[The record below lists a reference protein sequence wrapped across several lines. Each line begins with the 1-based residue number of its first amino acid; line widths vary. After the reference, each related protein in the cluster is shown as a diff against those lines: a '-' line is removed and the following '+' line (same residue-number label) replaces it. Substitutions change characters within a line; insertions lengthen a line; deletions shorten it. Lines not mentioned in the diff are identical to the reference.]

1 MDKNT
6 ITGLVIIALIL
17 VGYSYFMQPSKEE
30 IRAMEVRDS
39 IARVERQR
47 QIEAEKERQEAY
59 ELAQSQAQA
68 TVASVFRQD
77 SLQERTY
84 TLENDKIKLC
94 VDSKGG
100 RISHV
105 ELKNYCTHDSLPLVL
120 WQEKT
125 SDMFLSFYALNRQ
138 INTNDLLFV
147 ANTENTNLI
156 ANQSEQVLTMR
167 AYVEED
173 KYLEFAY
180 RLAPDSYMVDFSI
193 NAHNLNN
200 IIAANTNFLTLH
212 WDVEMPQ
219 LEKSKEFENRYTGV
233 YYNFTDGEVENL
245 SPTSNESEEL
255 STGVKW
261 VAYKQ
266 QFFSSVLI
274 AKNPFDN
281 ASVSSNMST
290 TVGYLKDASSEI
302 ALPYT
307 GKAVEQYDMQ
317 FFFGPNSYPILRD
330 YDKQYKEVHGEEIY
344 LHKLVDLG
352 WKWIAWFNRYIVIP
366 IFNFLEANV
375 TRNYGLIIFLLT
387 LIVKLI
393 LSPLTYK
400 SYLSQAKMRVL
411 KPQVD
416 EINKKIP
423 ADRAM
428 ERQQAMMKLYKQAG
442 VNPMGGCLPLLLQM
456 PILIALFYF
465 FPGAIELRQKSFL
478 WANDLASYD
487 SIATL
492 PFNIPFYGDH
502 VSLFCLL
509 MTATN
514 IIYMIMNQK
523 NQPQNDQMKSMQFM
537 MYLMPIM
544 FLFIFNN
551 YSSGLSYYY
560 FVTTLITIFQTWVI
574 RRFVDDK
581 KLLKQIELA
590 KSKPIKKSRF
600 QQRLEE
606 MQKLQE
612 QRLREQQKRRK

>member
-17 VGYSYFMQPSKEE
+17 VGYSYFMSPSKEE
-30 IRAMEVRDS
+30 LRAMQVRDS
-39 IARVERQR
+39 IARVEAQ
-47 QIEAEKERQEAY
+47 QQAKLEQERQKAL
-59 ELAQSQAQA
+59 ELANAQEAGQSA
-68 TVASVFRQD
+68 TAAVFLQD
-77 SLQERTY
+77 SLQPEIF
-84 TLENDKIKLC
+84 TLENDKIKLHI
-94 VDSKGG
+94 DGKGG
-100 RISHV
+100 RISFV
-105 ELKNYCTHDSLPLVL
+105 DLKDYRTHDSLPLVL

-125 SDMFLSFYALNRQ
+125 SEMFLSFYARNRQ
-138 INTNDLLFV
+138 INTSELIFV
-147 ANTENTNLI
+147 PTSSNKHLMADETTQEL
-156 ANQSEQVLTMR
+156 SLR
-167 AYVEED
+167 AYVD
-173 KYLEFAY
+173 STRYLEFTY
-180 RLAPDSYMVDFSI
+180 RLAPDTYMVDFSI
-193 NAHNLNN
+193 NACHLNDV
-200 IIAANTNFLTLH
+200 IAANTNFLTLH
-212 WDVEMPQ
+212 WNMEMPQ
-219 LEKSKEFENRYTGV
+219 LEKSKDFENRYTGV
-233 YYNFTDGEVENL
+233 YYNFTDGDVEHL
-245 SPTSNESEEL
+245 SLTGKSSEEL

-274 AKNPFDN
+274 AEKPFDN
-281 ASVSSNMST
+281 MSVSSDINT
-290 TVGYLKDASSEI
+290 AAGFLKNASSEI
-302 ALPYT
+302 ALPYA
-307 GKAVEQYDMQ
+307 GNSVEKYDMH
-317 FFFGPNSYPILRD
+317 FFFGPNSYPVLREYGKD
-330 YDKQYKEVHGEEIY
+330 IQ
-344 LHKLVDLG
+344 LHELVDLG
-352 WKWIAWFNRYIVIP
+352 WKWLAWFNRYIVIP
-366 IFNFLEANV
+366 IFNFLENHV
-375 TRNYGLIIFLLT
+375 TTNYGLIILLLT
-387 LIVKLI
+387 LIIKLV
-393 LSPLTYK
+393 LFPLTYK
-400 SYLSQAKMRVL
+400 SYMSQAKMRVL
-411 KPQVD
+411 KPQID

-428 ERQQAMMKLYKQAG
+428 ERQQAMMKLYKRAG

-478 WANDLASYD
+478 WATDLASYD

-492 PFNIPFYGDH
+492 PFSIPFYGNH

-560 FVTTLITIFQTWVI
+560 FIATLITILQTWII
-574 RRFVDDK
+574 RKFVDDK
-581 KLLKQIELA
+581 KLLQQIELA

-606 MQKLQE
+606 MQKMQE
-612 QRLREQQKRRK
+612 QRLREQQRRKK